1 MHNWR
6 NILLKPNDTLEKAIQ
21 ILDQEALRIVLV
33 TDDEGRLIGT
43 VTDGDVRRALIKNLG
58 MKTLIIDVM
67 CDNPAVASIEDGHEE
82 ILAIME
88 NKGLLQIPVLDQERR
103 IVSLK
108 TIQNMLKKEKY
119 DNPVFLLAGGF
130 GKRLHP
136 LTDDIPKP
144 LLTVGTKPILERIL
158 QQFIE
163 AGFQNFY
170 ISTHYKA
177 EMFREYFGDGSQWGI
192 NIEYVYE
199 SEPLGTAGALGLLPD
214 SLPDLPMMMM
224 NGDLLTKLNFD
235 SLLKFHMENDS
246 VATMCVREYDFEVPY
261 GVIKAEDHRVTEII
275 EKPVHKFFVNAGIY
289 VLSPGLVK
297 KMKKNVYFDMP
308 NFLMDQIKGN
318 GQVNMFPLHEY
329 WLDIGRIEEYEKAQ
343 VDVSGM
349 FV

>member
-6 NILLKPNDTLEKAIQ
+6 NILLKPNDTLEKSIQ
-21 ILDQEALRIVLV
+21 ILDQEALKIVLV

-43 VTDGDVRRALIKNLG
+43 ITDGDIRRALIKSLG
-58 MKTLIIDVM
+58 MRALIIDVM
-67 CDNPAVASIEDGHEE
+67 CDNPAVASIDDGHEE

-108 TIQNMLKKEKY
+108 TIQNMLRKEKY

-289 VLSPGLVK
+289 VLSPELVK
-297 KMKKNVYFDMP
+297 RMKKNVYSDMP
-308 NFLMDQIKGN
+308 NFLMDQIKGKRK
-318 GQVNMFPLHEY
+318 VNMFPLHEY

-343 VDVSGM
+343 DDVSGL